1 MEQKLILTDVSILFQ
16 LQIFFVYSSG
26 DYSILKQYYV
36 YDVGDFIADIGGY
49 MVRDSTKKLRE
60 LFFSRQINFQGLC
73 LGASL
78 LTFYDLTVTLL
89 SKLHKKCLSRDQ
101 EVVSQEDRQE

>member
-1 MEQKLILTDVSILFQ
+1 MILTDVSILFQ

-49 MVRDSTKKLRE
+49 MVRDSTSCVNSSVVAR
-60 LFFSRQINFQGLC
+60 
-73 LGASL
+73 
-78 LTFYDLTVTLL
+78 LTFRAFAWV
-89 SKLHKKCLSRDQ
+89 R
-101 EVVSQEDRQE
+101 VSSHSTI